1 MALYHSCVAAAHA
14 MCAHVGWSV
23 QEVSI
28 VDHKVTHVPA
38 TMYMPHAQRCN
49 TTTSLSGSN
58 YIPLIITIIIII

>member
-1 MALYHSCVAAAHA
+1 